1 MVQHLAAAPGT
12 ESGALPLGVLPWATL
27 MLAALLVG
35 FSKTAVSGV
44 GALSVALFAAV
55 LPAREST
62 GVLLPLLLVGDV
74 LAVRAYRG
82 HADRAVLLRLL
93 PSVAAGVLLGVVF
106 VARTDDVVMR
116 RTIGVLL
123 LTMVVHHGWQ
133 RTRAGTHSRSWSRSR
148 SRFRA
153 DSRALA
159 GLRAGRRP
167 RTPAQK
173 RARESQESRES
184 RKGQEGRE
192 DQETQGSQESQESPA
207 STGTTPTPRQ
217 HRLRTVLFGLIAGFA
232 TMVANAGGPAMSLY
246 LLSSG
251 FGMLGFLGTGAWFFL
266 IVNLVKVPF
275 SAGLGLVTAD
285 GLALDAWLALAVVV
299 GAGAGR
305 ALVHRIDQGAFERLV
320 LAFTAL
326 AAIGLLR

>member
-1 MVQHLAAAPGT
+1 M
-12 ESGALPLGVLPWATL
+12 LPLGVLPLAML

-35 FSKTAVSGV
+35 VSKTAVSGV

-123 LTMVVHHGWQ
+123 LAVAVHHGWQ
-133 RTRAGTHSRSWSRSR
+133 RARANSRSR
-148 SRFRA
+148 VRCPTQAQALRRA
-153 DSRALA
+153 QA
-159 GLRAGRRP
+159 G
-167 RTPAQK
+167 
-173 RARESQESRES
+173 
-184 RKGQEGRE
+184 
-192 DQETQGSQESQESPA
+192 QESPDV
-207 STGTTPTPRQ
+207 TGTTPTPRQ
-217 HRLRTVLFGLIAGFA
+217 QRLRTVLFGLIAGFA

-275 SAGLGLVTAD
+275 SVGLGLVTAD
-285 GLALDAWLALAVVV
+285 GLALDALLVLAVVV
-299 GAGAGR
+299 GARAGR
-305 ALVHRIDQGAFERLV
+305 ALVHRIDQSAFERLV
-320 LAFTAL
+320 LVFTAL
-326 AAIGLLR
+326 AGVGLLR

>member
-1 MVQHLAAAPGT
+1 ML
-12 ESGALPLGVLPWATL
+12 SLGALPLVTL
-27 MLAALLVG
+27 VLAALLVG
-35 FSKTAVSGV
+35 VSKTAVSGV

-106 VARTDDVVMR
+106 VARTDDVVTR

-123 LTMVVHHGWQ
+123 LTVAVHHGWQ
-133 RTRAGTHSRSWSRSR
+133 RARAGSRSR
-148 SRFRA
+148 SPSRSGTN
-153 DSRALA
+153 SRALA
-159 GLRAGRRP
+159 RTWTRARHPARA
-167 RTPAQK
+167 PAQK
-173 RARESQESRES
+173 GAQA
-184 RKGQEGRE
+184 GP
-192 DQETQGSQESQESPA
+192 ESPDDIGA
-207 STGTTPTPRQ
+207 GPTTRQ
-217 HRLRTVLFGLIAGFA
+217 LRLRELLFGLIAGFA

-275 SAGLGLVTAD
+275 SVGLGLVTAD
-285 GLALDAWLALAVVV
+285 GLALDALLSLAVVV
-299 GAGAGR
+299 GAGTGR
-305 ALVHRIDQGAFERLV
+305 ALVHRIDQGAFERLA

-326 AAIGLLR
+326 ASIGLLR

>member
-1 MVQHLAAAPGT
+1 
-12 ESGALPLGVLPWATL
+12 

-133 RTRAGTHSRSWSRSR
+133 RTRAGTHSRSRS
-148 SRFRA
+148 RA

-159 GLRAGRRP
+159 GLWASCRP
-167 RTPAQK
+167 RTHAQK
-173 RARESQESRES
+173 RAQESQES
-184 RKGQEGRE
+184 QEGRKGR
-192 DQETQGSQESQESPA
+192 ETQGSPESQGSQESPT

-305 ALVHRIDQGAFERLV
+305 ALVHRIDRGAFERLV
-320 LAFTAL
+320 LAFIAL

>member
-1 MVQHLAAAPGT
+1 MVQRLAAAPGT

-133 RTRAGTHSRSWSRSR
+133 RTRAGTHSRSRSR

-159 GLRAGRRP
+159 RLRAGCRP

-184 RKGQEGRE
+184 RESQEGRE
-192 DQETQGSQESQESPA
+192 GQETQGSQESQESPA